1 MRKQSEIDRAIEALR
16 MNGDGLSEVQIE
28 VLERRRNEQW
38 VFGHFVR
45 DTPETERDEA
55 AFYAARDAA
64 RFLAGKVGIS
74 ALCPELE
81 DETEPEAEEGI
92 TLSRKEYDAL
102 LKRLDR
108 VERRL
113 GLRSQIN
120 KETRKPA
127 AETDATDLISQ
138 AEACRY
144 IGCGKSTIKRWADR
158 GLVTGYLKGKRVYYS
173 RRELDRSEVVREH
186 RAENK
191 EKEECHGTD
200 HRNLAE

>member
-1 MRKQSEIDRAIEALR
+1 MRKQSEINRAIEALR
-16 MNGDGLSEVQIE
+16 MNGGGLSEVQIE

-38 VFGHFVR
+38 VFNRYVR
-45 DTPETERDEA
+45 DTPEDERDES

-64 RFLAGKVGIS
+64 RYLAGKVGIS
-74 ALCPELE
+74 ALCPDLE
-81 DETEPEAEEGI
+81 DDPEPEAEEGV

-102 LKRLDR
+102 LKRLER

-127 AETDATDLISQ
+127 ACTDADDLISQ

-173 RRELDRSEVVREH
+173 RRELDRSEVVKEH
-186 RAENK
+186 RTTDK
-191 EKEECHGTD
+191 EKEDCHGTD
-200 HRNLAE
+200 RRDLAE

>member
-45 DTPETERDEA
+45 DTPEAERDEA

-74 ALCPELE
+74 ALCPELD
-81 DETEPEAEEGI
+81 DEPEPEAEEGI

-102 LKRLDR
+102 LKRLER

-127 AETDATDLISQ
+127 TDTNATDLISQ

-186 RAENK
+186 RAGNK
-191 EKEECHGTD
+191 
-200 HRNLAE
+200 